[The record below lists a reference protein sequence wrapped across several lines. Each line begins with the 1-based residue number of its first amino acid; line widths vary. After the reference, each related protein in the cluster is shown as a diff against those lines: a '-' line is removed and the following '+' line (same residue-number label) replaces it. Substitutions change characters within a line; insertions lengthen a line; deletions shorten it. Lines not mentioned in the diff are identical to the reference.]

1 MNENE
6 LKRIIEEISSFEQ
19 LNLSTIPDINL
30 YMDQVTTF
38 IDEKLSYL
46 KRNEKDSILTKTM
59 INNYTKAGIVLPPKR
74 KKYSKQHMILIILTY
89 YLKQVLSIGDIQS
102 LLSPIVRSITSGE
115 NYEKDL
121 EGIYNKF
128 LEIEKEE
135 ILSFKD
141 SFEDKINTELE
152 ESCKG
157 ESKEEFKEEIN
168 EDAIEESNLM
178 ESEDKDISKLIMTVV
193 TLVVRASIQKR
204 MAEKIIDELLNGNR
218 K

>member
-19 LNLSTIPDINL
+19 LNLSTIPDIDL

-46 KRNEKDSILTKTM
+46 KRNERDSILTKTM

-89 YLKQVLSIGDIQS
+89 YLKQILSISDIQS
-102 LLSPIVRSITSGE
+102 LLSPIVKSINSGE

-121 EGIYNKF
+121 EDIYNKF

-135 ILSFKD
+135 TLSFKD
-141 SFEDKINTELE
+141 SFEGKISTELE
-152 ESCKG
+152 ERC
-157 ESKEEFKEEIN
+157 EEISDN
-168 EDAIEESNLM
+168 ESDENSLEEASITQ
-178 ESEDKDISKLIMTVV
+178 SEDKDISKLIMTVI

-204 MAEKIIDELLNGNR
+204 MAEKIIDELLNGIN